1 MFTFWSLFCFT
12 LITYPTLPYYFHSSP
27 SHNLHLLRPV
37 CDLQFLSLNECYFW
51 RQSWTGYIVRP
62 NFSLFIFVFPF
73 FPFSCWMWSTLT
85 NNLIWIFV
93 AFVIMI
99 VSFALGLTFWQLL
112 PEILTKSHTLS
123 LKTDW
128 EWELIF
134 CRVPV
139 IYICLEE
146 SSLWQ
151 ASFPE
156 SSAFNIVW
164 ALN

>member
-1 MFTFWSLFCFT
+1 MFVHFLKFVLLYFHYLSYPSLLLSLISFSQSSSSKASVTYSFFHWTNFTFGDKADRAILWGLIFLF
-12 LITYPTLPYYFHSSP
+12 L
-27 SHNLHLLRPV
+27 
-37 CDLQFLSLNECYFW
+37 FL
-51 RQSWTGYIVRP
+51 
-62 NFSLFIFVFPF
+62 FSLF
-73 FPFSCWMWSTLT
+73 FPFSCWMSSTLT

-99 VSFALGLTFWQLL
+99 VSFALGLIFWQLL

-146 SSLWQ
+146 SSLW
-151 ASFPE
+151 
-156 SSAFNIVW
+156 
-164 ALN
+164 